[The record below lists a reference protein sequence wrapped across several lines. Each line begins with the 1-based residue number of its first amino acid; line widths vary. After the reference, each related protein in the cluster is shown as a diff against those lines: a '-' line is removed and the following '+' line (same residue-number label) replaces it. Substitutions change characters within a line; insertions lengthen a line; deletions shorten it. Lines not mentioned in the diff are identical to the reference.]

1 MRLLAV
7 ASLAALLCPAPA
19 MAQVEPADVASAFL
33 EAMLRGDVAALRS
46 QHTADAVVVVG
57 DVGGP
62 LTGVEASLIR
72 PEMKLCTVGP
82 LALDPNEVTA
92 DLLGPQTPASL
103 KEMGASAVEGTISC
117 PTKSGEI
124 RKSAVRIVVAGG
136 KVAVFALN

>member
-7 ASLAALLCPAPA
+7 ASLAALCPVSA

-33 EAMLRGDVAALRS
+33 GAMLRGDVAALRS

-62 LTGVEASLIR
+62 LTGVEASLIH

-82 LALDPNEVTA
+82 LTLDPNGVAA
-92 DLLGPQTPASL
+92 DLSGPQTPASL
-103 KEMGASAVEGTISC
+103 KEKGASAVEGTISC

-136 KVAVFALN
+136 KVPVFALN